1 MISFEIC
8 KTKLKNMETKE
19 LKFKTN
25 INCSGCVSKVKPF
38 LDELEGVASWEVD
51 TENED
56 KVLSVI
62 ITQATDEEIIDT
74 VEEVGFKAELIKE

>member
-1 MISFEIC
+1 
-8 KTKLKNMETKE
+8 METKE

-62 ITQATDEEIIDT
+62 ITQATDEEIIDK
-74 VEEVGFKAELIKE
+74 VEEVGFEAELIKE

>member
-1 MISFEIC
+1 
-8 KTKLKNMETKE
+8 METKE

-74 VEEVGFKAELIKE
+74 VEEVGFEGELIKE